1 MFVCAGEIEQ
11 FSFATPIGI
20 GLIDTAIRLTKLCE
34 ERRPEFIM
42 FVGTA
47 GSYGKHRIFDII
59 HSKSASQI
67 ENSFFVNNSYTPIEN
82 LISTADDVSCET
94 IVNSSNY
101 ITTDSSLSSYYLK
114 RGIGLENMEFF
125 SVMRVA
131 QKLGIPVAGIFIVTN
146 YCNSQAHSDFL
157 SNHKEAMQ
165 RLEMYIIEET
175 KERK

>member
-1 MFVCAGEIEQ
+1 VFVCAGEIEQ
-11 FSFATPIGI
+11 FGFAVPIGI
-20 GLIDTAIRLTKLCE
+20 GMVDTAIGLTKLCE
-34 ERRPEFIM
+34 DRRPEFIM
-42 FVGTA
+42 FVGSA
-47 GSYGKHRIFDII
+47 GSYGKHKIFDIV

-67 ENSFFVNNSYTPIEN
+67 ENSFFVNNTYTPIEN

-101 ITTDSSLSSYYLK
+101 ITTDSSLSSSYLEK
-114 RGIGLENMEFF
+114 GIGIENMEFF

-157 SNHKEAMQ
+157 SNHKEAMM
-165 RLEMYIIEET
+165 RLEMYIMQDNV
-175 KERK
+175 KRD